1 MTQLQRRS
9 LIARVAGVAAMVVL
23 AACSSGPK
31 KPQPADLGPPTQLMA
46 TRQIWTANV
55 GQGGPGFVPV
65 HAEGRVFA
73 AGASGV
79 VVAIDAKSGA
89 DVWRLDLRKRLSTGV
104 GSDGRTAAV
113 ITADNELVAINGGE
127 ARWRVRLAARSFT
140 PPLVAGGRVFV
151 LTADRS
157 VVAYD
162 AANGARLWSQARTG
176 DPLTLNQPSALTAV
190 GDTLIAGVSGRLAGL
205 NPDNGSVRW
214 EATVATSRG
223 TNEVERLVDVVAP
236 VSRIGASLC
245 VRAYSAAVGCI
256 DAARG
261 SVVWTKPAQGMVGVH
276 GDDRLV
282 FGSESNG
289 QLRAWHRD
297 SGEPAWSSDRL
308 KYRQLSAPLALGRVI
323 AVGDG
328 TGLVHLLSR
337 EDGSEMARLS
347 TDGSA
352 IVSQPLLA
360 GDALVVMTARGS
372 LHAWRPE

>member
-1 MTQLQRRS
+1 MTTLLGRRPA
-9 LIARVAGVAAMVVL
+9 ARALTALAILLL

-31 KPQPADLGPPTQLMA
+31 KPQPADLGPPTQLMG
-46 TRQIWTANV
+46 TRQIWTASV

-65 HAEGRVFA
+65 FAEGRVFA
-73 AGASGV
+73 AGAGGV
-79 VVAIDAKSGA
+79 VAAIDARSGA
-89 DVWRLDLRKRLSTGV
+89 DAWRLDLGTRLSTGV

-113 ITADNELVAINGGE
+113 ITRDNVLVAIAEGQE
-127 ARWRVRLAARSFT
+127 RWRVRLSARSFT

-151 LTADRS
+151 LSADRS

-162 AANGARLWSQARTG
+162 AANGARLWNQTRTG
-176 DPLTLNQPSALTAV
+176 DPLTLNQPAALTAV
-190 GDTLIAGVSGRLAGL
+190 GDTLIAGVSGRLAGF

-214 EATVATSRG
+214 ETTIATSRG

-236 VSRIGASLC
+236 VSRIGGSLC
-245 VRAYSAAVGCI
+245 VRAYSAAVGCV
-256 DAARG
+256 DGVRG
-261 SVVWTKPAQGMVGVH
+261 SVLWTKPAQGVVGVH
-276 GDDRLV
+276 GDDRQV
-282 FGSESNG
+282 YGSEGNG
-289 QLRAWHRD
+289 QLVAWRRD
-297 SGEPAWSSDRL
+297 SGEPAWTSDRL

-352 IVSQPLLA
+352 VVSQPLLA

>member
-1 MTQLQRRS
+1 MTRLLGRRP
-9 LIARVAGVAAMVVL
+9 VAYALGALAILVL
-23 AACSSGPK
+23 SACSSGPK
-31 KPQPADLGPPTQLMA
+31 KPKPADLGAPTQLMG

-55 GQGGPGFVPV
+55 GQGGNGFVPV
-65 HAEGRVFA
+65 QAEGRVFA
-73 AGASGV
+73 AGAAGV
-79 VVAIDAKSGA
+79 VVAIDAKTGA
-89 DVWRLDLRKRLSTGV
+89 DVWRLELRQRLSTGV

-113 ITADNELVAINGGE
+113 ITADNALVAIADGKE
-127 ARWRVRLAARSFT
+127 SWRVRLGARSFT

-157 VVAYD
+157 IVAYD
-162 AANGARLWSQARTG
+162 AANGARLWNQTRTG
-176 DPLTLNQPSALTAV
+176 DPLTLNQPAALTAV

-205 NPDNGSVRW
+205 NPDNGAVRW
-214 EATVATSRG
+214 ETTVATSRG

-236 VSRIGASLC
+236 VSRIGTSLC
-245 VRAYSAAVGCI
+245 VRAYSAAVGCV
-256 DAARG
+256 DGVRG
-261 SVVWTKPAQGMVGVH
+261 SVLWTKPAQGVVGVH
-276 GDDRLV
+276 GDDRQV
-282 FGSESNG
+282 YGSESNG
-289 QLRAWHRD
+289 QLVAWRRD
-297 SGEPAWSSDRL
+297 SGESAWTSDRL
-308 KYRQLSAPLALGRVI
+308 KYRQLTAPLALGRVI
-323 AVGDG
+323 AVGDS

>member
-1 MTQLQRRS
+1 MTRLLGRRPAAHA
-9 LIARVAGVAAMVVL
+9 LAALALVAL

-31 KPQPADLGPPTQLMA
+31 KPKPADLGAPTQLMG
-46 TRQIWTANV
+46 TQQIWTASV

-73 AGASGV
+73 AGATGV
-79 VVAIDAKSGA
+79 VAAIDAKTGA
-89 DVWRLDLRKRLSTGV
+89 DAWRLDLRTRLSTGV

-113 ITADNELVAINGGE
+113 ITSDNALVAIADGKE
-127 ARWRVRLAARSFT
+127 SWRVRLASRSFT
-140 PPLVAGGRVFV
+140 PPLVAGGRIFV

-162 AANGARLWSQARTG
+162 AANGARLWSQTRTG
-176 DPLTLNQPSALTAV
+176 DPLTLNQPAALTAV
-190 GDTLIAGVSGRLAGL
+190 GDTLIAGVSGRLAGF

-214 EATVATSRG
+214 ESTIATSRG

-245 VRAYSAAVGCI
+245 VRSYAAAVGCI
-256 DAARG
+256 DGVRG
-261 SVVWTKPAQGMVGVH
+261 SVVWTKPAQGVVGVH
-276 GDDRLV
+276 GDDRQV
-282 FGSESNG
+282 YGSESNG
-289 QLRAWHRD
+289 QLTAWRRD
-297 SGEPAWSSDRL
+297 NGESAWTSDRL
-308 KYRQLSAPLALGRVI
+308 KYRHLSAPLALGRVI

-360 GDALVVMTARGS
+360 GDALVVMTARGN